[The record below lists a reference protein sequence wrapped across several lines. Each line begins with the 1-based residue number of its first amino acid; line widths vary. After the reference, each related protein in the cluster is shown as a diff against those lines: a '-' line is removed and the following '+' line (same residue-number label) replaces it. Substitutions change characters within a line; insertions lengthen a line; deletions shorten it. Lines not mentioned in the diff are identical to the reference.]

1 MTGRFFFLGLM
12 IVVMLGTAV
21 AVVFARH
28 ESRKLFVELQQLE
41 KERDELNVEWG
52 RLQLEQ
58 GAWSSH
64 GRVEQIAREKL
75 SMRIPSPAD
84 TVIYV
89 P

>member
-1 MTGRFFFLGLM
+1 
-12 IVVMLGTAV
+12 
-21 AVVFARH
+21 
-28 ESRKLFVELQQLE
+28 LFVELQQLE

-58 GAWSSH
+58 GAWSAH

-75 SMRIPSPAD
+75 SMRIPSSAN

>member
-1 MTGRFFFLGLM
+1 MIGRFFFIGLLILALLGSAVS
-12 IVVMLGTAV
+12 VVY
-21 AVVFARH
+21 ARH
-28 ESRKLFVELQQLE
+28 ESRKLFVELQGLE

-75 SMRIPSPAD
+75 SMRIPSSD
-84 TVIYV
+84 NTVIYV

>member
-1 MTGRFFFLGLM
+1 
-12 IVVMLGTAV
+12 MLGRVMALGVLLVMVVSSAV
-21 AVVFARH
+21 AVVYARH
-28 ESRKLFVELQQLE
+28 ESRRQFVDLQQLSR
-41 KERDELNVEWG
+41 ERDELDIEWG

-64 GRVEQIAREKL
+64 GRIERIAREKL
-75 SMRIPSPAD
+75 NMRLPVAGN